1 MERASS
7 AAYTGPCRKIAKPS
21 VARAIEGAAP
31 NNPAKLL
38 GLNRSPIR
46 ANVETRVPP
55 IRKRKRSSFHIFR
68 LHHLYQLASRPE
80 KVTLSKVALYG
91 YLGHNSPH
99 KSDVGTAKARLG
111 RLDRLFTTHG

>member
-46 ANVETRVPP
+46 ANVETRAPP

-68 LHHLYQLASRPE
+68 LHHLYQLVSRLYQLVSRPE
-80 KVTLSKVALYG
+80 NVPLSKVALYG
-91 YLGHNSPH
+91 CFGRNFPH
-99 KSDVGTAKARLG
+99 KSDVGTA
-111 RLDRLFTTHG
+111 